1 LTIFINSGKILIMF
15 SKLSLFLRES
25 KQELQRVN
33 WPTTQETVRL
43 TGVVIG
49 VSLAIAVFLGV
60 SDMVFLYLLQNF
72 II

>member
-1 LTIFINSGKILIMF
+1 MF
-15 SKLSLFLRES
+15 TKLSLFLRES

-43 TGVVIG
+43 TGVVVG
-49 VSLAIAVFLGV
+49 VSLVIAVFLGV
-60 SDMVFLYLLQNF
+60 ADMIFLYLLQNF

>member
-1 LTIFINSGKILIMF
+1 MTIFINSGKILIMF